1 MACFPGTLDSRSASA
16 DGCLSRVYSARP
28 GRAPSKIAIG
38 RKLKKVIAKSRRQH
52 KRIETPEGVWVLWKC
67 GRTEDTSRVKDLG
80 VGGLFLETKKVCP
93 VDATLELHFLVQD
106 GEIRASASVR
116 FITEGVGMGVQFKTI
131 RSEDQQRF
139 AAMIRRIIVGE

>member
-1 MACFPGTLDSRSASA
+1 
-16 DGCLSRVYSARP
+16 
-28 GRAPSKIAIG
+28 
-38 RKLKKVIAKSRRQH
+38 LKKVIAKSRRHH

-80 VGGLFLETKKVCP
+80 VGGLFIETKKVCP
-93 VDATLELHFLVQD
+93 VDATVELHFLVQD
-106 GEIRASASVR
+106 GEIRASATVR
-116 FITEGVGMGVQFKTI
+116 FITQGVGMGVQFKTI

>member
-1 MACFPGTLDSRSASA
+1 M
-16 DGCLSRVYSARP
+16 SRVNSARP
-28 GRAPSKIAIG
+28 GRTGSKIAIG
-38 RKLKKVIAKSRRQH
+38 RKLKKVVAKSRRHH

-80 VGGLFLETKKVCP
+80 VGGVFIETKKVCP
-93 VDATLELHFLVQD
+93 VDATVELHFLVQD

-116 FITEGVGMGVQFKTI
+116 FITQGVGMGVQFKTI

>member
-1 MACFPGTLDSRSASA
+1 MASFPGTLDSRSASA
-16 DGCLSRVYSARP
+16 DGCVSKFWSARR
-28 GRAPSKIAIG
+28 GRAASSTPRG
-38 RKLKKVIAKSRRQH
+38 RRTLPVIAKSRRHH

-80 VGGLFLETKKVCP
+80 VGGLFIETKKVCP
-93 VDATLELHFLVQD
+93 VDATVELHFLVQD
-106 GEIRASASVR
+106 GEIRASATVR
-116 FITEGVGMGVQFKTI
+116 FITQGVGMGVQFKTI